1 MIQYIIPYMEKKMLK
16 KVILLSACIF
26 FSGLSYAQE
35 TTKGT
40 WHLELKDLSLQLTST
55 DVNNAEYYQGYP
67 NPRLTADSQTLI
79 QGNFDLVSKYD
90 REKMLWANNLL
101 MQYGKVTI
109 KPVNKD
115 KTTNTSVDKILLT
128 TDFTHKMFKTEDFL
142 GGFVMG
148 PFLSAGYQ
156 TEFTKDDGAPRY
168 KVIRGKAGLRLFEG
182 KYLKDLY
189 AAAVVEYDF
198 TYPEEVTK
206 YAWEAGLKIEQP
218 VNEKSKAVYTAMIR
232 DFFHFDNPSVNNLS
246 YEFELDARLN
256 TEIMKDLA
264 IAPFINYYQG
274 KGINNDRAGSN
285 LYIGIA
291 ISYKKLFF

>member
-1 MIQYIIPYMEKKMLK
+1 MLK
-16 KVILLSACIF
+16 KTVLLSVCLIMT
-26 FSGLSYAQE
+26 GLSYAQE
-35 TTKGT
+35 AQNSS
-40 WHLELKDLSLQLTST
+40 WHLELRDLSLQLTST
-55 DVNNAEYYQGYP
+55 DVNNAQYYQGYS

-79 QGNFDLVSKYD
+79 QGNFDLISKYD

-101 MQYGKVTI
+101 MQYGKVTV
-109 KPVNKD
+109 KPVNED
-115 KTTNTSVDKILLT
+115 KVTNTSVDKILFT
-128 TDFTHKMFKTEDFL
+128 TDYTHKMLTVDNFL

-148 PFLSAGYQ
+148 PFLSAGYE
-156 TEFTKDDGAPRY
+156 TEFTKENDTPRY
-168 KVIRGKAGLRLFEG
+168 KVARGKAGVRLFEG

-189 AAAVVEYDF
+189 AAAVIEYDF
-198 TYPEEVTK
+198 TYPQEVTK
-206 YAWEAGLKIEQP
+206 YAWEAGFRIEQP

-232 DFFHFDNPSVNNLS
+232 DFFHFDNPSINNLS

-274 KGINNDRAGSN
+274 KGVANDKTGSN
-285 LYIGIA
+285 LYVGVA

>member
-1 MIQYIIPYMEKKMLK
+1 MESKMLK
-16 KVILLSACIF
+16 KTVLLSVCLIMT
-26 FSGLSYAQE
+26 GLSYAQE
-35 TTKGT
+35 AQNSS
-40 WHLELKDLSLQLTST
+40 WHLELRDLSLQLTST
-55 DVNNAEYYQGYP
+55 DVNNAQYYQGYS

-79 QGNFDLVSKYD
+79 QGNFDLISKYD

-101 MQYGKVTI
+101 MQYGKVTV
-109 KPVNKD
+109 KPVNED
-115 KTTNTSVDKILLT
+115 KVTNTSVDKILFT
-128 TDFTHKMFKTEDFL
+128 TDYTHKMLTVDNFL

-148 PFLSAGYQ
+148 PFLSAGYE
-156 TEFTKDDGAPRY
+156 TEFTKENDTPRY
-168 KVIRGKAGLRLFEG
+168 KVARGKAGVRLFEG

-189 AAAVVEYDF
+189 AAAVIEYDF
-198 TYPEEVTK
+198 TYPQEVTK
-206 YAWEAGLKIEQP
+206 YAWEAGFRIEQP

-232 DFFHFDNPSVNNLS
+232 DFFHFDNPSINNLS

-274 KGINNDRAGSN
+274 KGVANDKTGSN
-285 LYIGIA
+285 LYVGVA